1 MNENGVFIDKVLLI
15 IKMCDFHYSV
25 AHTQLHAYCDAPD
38 IVLVGNKADLERYR
52 VVSETSAR
60 AVADKYNL
68 PYIETSA
75 STGQNVKRTIDMLLD
90 MVMTRYVERVHNY
103 NHWPLCQK

>member
-1 MNENGVFIDKVLLI
+1 MTKFPL
-15 IKMCDFHYSV
+15 FHQ
-25 AHTQLHAYCDAPD
+25 QLHAYCDSPD

-60 AVADKYNL
+60 AVAEKYNL

-75 STGQNVKRTIDMLLD
+75 STGQNVKRTIDILLD
-90 MVMTRYVERVHNY
+90 MVMTRYVLY
-103 NHWPLCQK
+103 SMCL